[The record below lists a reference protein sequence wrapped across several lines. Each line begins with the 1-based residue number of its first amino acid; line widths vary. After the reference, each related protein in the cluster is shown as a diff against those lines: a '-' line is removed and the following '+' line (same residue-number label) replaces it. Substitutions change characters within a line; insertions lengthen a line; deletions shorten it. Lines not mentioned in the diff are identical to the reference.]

1 MADNKAYT
9 RGQVIY
15 EAGSAITSLGLIAS
29 GRVAAVYPGGAMMLE
44 RGDVAGITDV
54 VNEAFFLGYKAVAD
68 TVVISYPYSNL
79 ETLEQLFSQHP
90 DFARVSLCSMFKQI
104 TGLLG
109 QCQKSEHHTGDLH
122 QKLGRDISLYSELC
136 RKYRIKAEEITEVDE
151 LDTYMIEESSDTWL
165 ADYYSGLGKLYQSE
179 TGKTVTSD
187 MSVTMGMVRK
197 GSLDARKAF
206 QLLDNYYSFRQEMAA
221 IYFKESGE
229 DFYSK
234 LTDLFG
240 RMNPGTNEIIDLHRI
255 ISRIEESY
263 FDEAGLDKEIYRNR
277 IDEFA
282 DRADKVFDEAESMTG
297 EAEEEEVAQAPE
309 LDNSLDQIID
319 FLEDE
324 SETVINFRTHVMDY
338 RNVDDPESI
347 DDDVSTLR
355 KRIALE
361 FNEIYKMV
369 FFKSL
374 EKKPTLPVLMF
385 LYFGY
390 VDEKLAGKKYTAV
403 LAKLAQTIS
412 DNSKAGVYTFYGW
425 LKSIYECK
433 KDPSRDEFESDYV
446 DSVHKLKV
454 QGKIDAATEKKM
466 LADGKARA
474 SFELDNFFRT
484 ADKVTYG
491 RITTFCP
498 IFTEGTCIKDPSS
511 TYVDLGGLSEALDA
525 VRSVDYS
532 AFYRESLDQKH
543 IDVMGKE
550 IIHLEYL
557 PDFILMP
564 NMGTRAV
571 MWQEIEGKLR
581 NSPARVAISIFH
593 AEDLK
598 NTIIRI
604 AGEFRWEMCK
614 RVQGAR
620 WNDVTERSLTSEYF
634 DYVQFY
640 RKNRDLSPEIKERIR
655 TSLQRAKNSF
665 KEMFVRDY
673 ILYVMFEGSGS
684 PRLNKVARQII
695 YTYCPFNYETSAK
708 LRKNPIYTEIIEH
721 TEVKKAQR
729 LHKLETLE
737 KKISNAGQE
746 VPKTLR
752 DEVAFVSGKVKL

>member
-1 MADNKAYT
+1 MAENKAYS
-9 RGQVIY
+9 RGQIIF
-15 EAGSAITSLGLIAS
+15 EAGSPITTLGLIAS

-54 VNEAFFLGYKAVAD
+54 INETFFLGYKAVAD
-68 TVVISYPYSNL
+68 TVIIRYPYTTP
-79 ETLEQLFSQHP
+79 EALEQLFSQHT
-90 DFARVSLCSMFKQI
+90 DFARVALCSMFKQI

-109 QCQKSEHHTGDLH
+109 QCQKSEHHTTDLH
-122 QKLGRDISLYSELC
+122 QKLTGDISFYEDMC
-136 RKYRIKAEEITEVDE
+136 RKYRIKAEEITEVND
-151 LDTYMIEESSDTWL
+151 LDLFMIEESSDTWL
-165 ADYYSGLGKLYQSE
+165 VDYYSGLDKLYQSE
-179 TGKTVTSD
+179 AGRTVIED
-187 MSVTMGMVRK
+187 VSVTMGMVRK
-197 GSLDARKAF
+197 GSLDARKAY
-206 QLLDNYYSFRQEMAA
+206 QLLDNYFSFRQEMAG
-221 IYFKESGE
+221 IYFKPEGN
-229 DFYSK
+229 DFYGK
-234 LTDLFG
+234 LTDLFF
-240 RMNPGTNEIIDLHRI
+240 RMNPSHSETMELHRAL
-255 ISRIEESY
+255 SRIEESY
-263 FDEAGLDKEIYRNR
+263 YDEAGLDEDIYRTR
-277 IDEFA
+277 IDEFM
-282 DRADKVFDEAESMTG
+282 DRADKVFEEAENLPE
-297 EAEEEEVAQAPE
+297 EAEEEEVVSIAE
-309 LDNSLDQIID
+309 LDDSLDQIID

-324 SETVINFRTHVMDY
+324 SDAVLNFRTHVIDY

-361 FNEIYKMV
+361 FNDIYKAV

-403 LAKLAQTIS
+403 LSKLAQTIS
-412 DNSKAGVYTFYGW
+412 DNSDAGVYTFYGW
-425 LKSIYECK
+425 LKKIYEGK

-446 DSVHKLKV
+446 DTIHKLKV
-454 QGKIDAATEKKM
+454 TGKIDAATEKKM

-511 TYVDLGGLSEALDA
+511 TYVDLTGISDALNF

-532 AFYRESLDQKH
+532 AFYRESLDQKN
-543 IDVMGKE
+543 IDLMGKE
-550 IIHLEYL
+550 VIHLEYL

-593 AEDLK
+593 AEDLRG
-598 NTIIRI
+598 TIIRL

-695 YTYCPFNYETSAK
+695 YTYCPFNQETSEK
-708 LRKNPIYTEIIEH
+708 LKKNPIYSEIIEH
-721 TEVKKAQR
+721 AEVKRAQR
-729 LHKLETLE
+729 LHKLDTLE
-737 KKISNAGQE
+737 KKIKNAGQKI
-746 VPKTLR
+746 PDTLKNEI
-752 DEVAFVSGKVKL
+752 DYTAGTVKL